1 MGSAADTV
9 KQELEE
15 GRRELEDAKEEHLKA
30 KSEVGR
36 IDRLL
41 QSKAE
46 ERERLNKQMKMLIEE
61 AKATK
66 VGDAEVKG
74 LVEAVDGVPGAASF
88 DALIAVL
95 EQKKEKK
102 QKAESFASSMKNCV
116 EVFEDH
122 QARTRTCPLC
132 DRSISPG
139 SDVLRTFQNRLREF
153 LADFDHSDSKQK
165 IAAFEKQIVALQQAR
180 DKKAQAGTVQAQA
193 QELAGQEDDLKQERE
208 RAERQL
214 EDADDKQRRA
224 QERYDKTENVS
235 DFLRQLDLANLDRL
249 KQKIAQAEKELS
261 SRDLNQVGDSAV
273 SRLLTPRA
281 RRERAASCGIGT
293 KRASP

>member
-1 MGSAADTV
+1 MGHAADTV

-15 GRRELEDAKEEHLKA
+15 SRIELKDATEEHLKA
-30 KSEVGR
+30 KTEVGR

-46 ERERLNKQMKMLIEE
+46 ERERLNKQMKDLIAE

-66 VGDAEVKG
+66 VGGAEVKG
-74 LVEAVDGVPGAASF
+74 LVEAVEGALGAASF
-88 DALIAVL
+88 DALIAGL

-116 EVFEDH
+116 GLFEDH
-122 QARTRTCPLC
+122 QAKNHTCPLC
-132 DRSISPG
+132 DRAISPG
-139 SDVLRTFQNRLREF
+139 SDVLRTFESKLSEF

-165 IAAFEKQIVALQQAR
+165 IVAFEKQIVALQQAR

-193 QELAGQEDDLKQERE
+193 QELAVQEDDLKQERE

-224 QERYDKTENVS
+224 QERYDKTENVN

-249 KQKIAQAEKELS
+249 KQKIAQAEAELS
-261 SRDLNQVGDSAV
+261 SRDLKQVGDSAV
-273 SRLLTPRA
+273 SQLLTPCA
-281 RRERAASCGIGT
+281 RRERAASCGTGT
-293 KRASP
+293 QRASP